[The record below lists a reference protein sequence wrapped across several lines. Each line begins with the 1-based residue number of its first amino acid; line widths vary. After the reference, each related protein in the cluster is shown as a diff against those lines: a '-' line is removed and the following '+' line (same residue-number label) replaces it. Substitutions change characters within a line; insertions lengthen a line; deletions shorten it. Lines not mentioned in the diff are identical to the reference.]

1 MKKTMIS
8 FLCVISILISVAFAL
23 NKKSEQDKYFDNIEM
38 SSNATH
44 FFIKDSDVSNED
56 ELAKFTELSKKY
68 EATFIRSDS
77 ISEDGNIVLYKSGI
91 YATNY
96 FKQLDLKLANGQV
109 PTKASEFLA
118 SFNTGDKKQ
127 SGRILNLFADKSLIF
142 GSLEDFYKKNEM
154 SVNGNYTLISDT
166 KDTEDIMSQLASFF
180 NSSKEDMLTA
190 NYGKGYGQGT
200 IYLLAL
206 IVSLIVMAIFCL
218 MSAFYPISKLKE
230 IGVMKLLGFKNFD
243 IWKSLNNQ
251 VLLLPTIFY
260 FLTLPIQFFLIKDST
275 VPYFIE
281 LTLFQFV
288 ILVLAFLFSL
298 IMLVVIQR
306 YKFSDMLKNF
316 FNFKFSLYFSYLLK
330 SLVFVSVIS
339 VLPLLTKEL
348 NTLQRDLQAKEM
360 YEQQKE
366 YLTLSKFS
374 YIGDEFQSELNGN
387 DIVGPK
393 LANLFNELDKTAKAQ
408 YISVSSYKGVDF
420 NDDKLNTIKFKNTRY
435 ESNDHY
441 FIMYAN
447 QNYLE
452 NININLP
459 SSLNEIF
466 SGKEPTYLVPEY
478 LKDNFDKSEYI
489 MRFMASA
496 YFPDKSFNQIENIPI
511 KFIFYPNNDTEIFSE
526 NIDMIGEDKIF
537 IKNPIIFCINN
548 KNIEDSF
555 GPFLKNSPISNPLRI
570 KDTKENR
577 EAITKAIRNN
587 ELEKNDLQ
595 FANVLST
602 GFAQELLISQS
613 SVIVWVTILCLSIA
627 VSILASYYI
636 ILIILTS
643 KKKEMIVER
652 LLGYTFYE
660 RYRNEIFYFVAIYLF
675 GFAEILVLNRQIL
688 SLTGYLLLVVADS
701 LIIFLMVKKHEK
713 GALNT
718 ALKGGEAG

>member
-1 MKKTMIS
+1 MIS
-8 FLCVISILISVAFAL
+8 FLCAISILISIAFAL

-38 SSNATH
+38 SNNATH

-77 ISEDGNIVLYKSGI
+77 ISEDGNIVLYTSGI

-109 PTKASEFLA
+109 PTEASEFLA

-127 SGRILNLFADKSLIF
+127 SGRILNLFDDKSLIF
-142 GSLEDFYKKNEM
+142 GSLEDFYKNNEM

-166 KDTEDIMSQLASFF
+166 KDTEDIISQLASFF
-180 NSSKEDMLTA
+180 NCSKEDMLTA

-260 FLTLPIQFFLIKDST
+260 FLTIPIQFLLIKDST
-275 VPYFIE
+275 ISYFIE

-298 IMLVVIQR
+298 VMLFVIQR

-330 SLVFVSVIS
+330 FLVFVSVIS

-387 DIVGPK
+387 DIVVPK

-408 YISVSSYKGVDF
+408 YVSVSSISGAVF
-420 NDDKLNTIKFKNTRY
+420 NNAELNTVKFKNIKFDNSDYYT
-435 ESNDHY
+435 
-441 FIMYAN
+441 IMEAN
-447 QNYLE
+447 RNYLE
-452 NININLP
+452 NIDFNLP
-459 SSLNEIF
+459 ISLTEVF
-466 SGKEPTYLVPEY
+466 AEEEPTYLVPES
-478 LKDNFDKSEYI
+478 LKDNFEKTELFIRINYMGSLSDD
-489 MRFMASA
+489 R
-496 YFPDKSFNQIENIPI
+496 IEDIPI

-526 NIDMIGEDKIF
+526 NIDMIGEGKIF
-537 IKNPIIFCINN
+537 INNPIIFCINN
-548 KNIEDSF
+548 KNIEDYFS
-555 GPFLKNSPISNPLRI
+555 PFLKNSPISNPLRI

-577 EAITKAIRNN
+577 LAITKAIRNN
-587 ELEKNDLQ
+587 DLEQNDLQ

-688 SLTGYLLLVVADS
+688 SLIGYLLLVFADS

>member
-1 MKKTMIS
+1 MIS
-8 FLCVISILISVAFAL
+8 FLCVISILISIAFAL
-23 NKKSEQDKYFDNIEM
+23 NKKTEQDKFFDNIEM
-38 SSNATH
+38 SNNATQ
-44 FFIKDSDVSNED
+44 FFIKDSDISNED
-56 ELAKFTELSKKY
+56 ELAKFKELSKKY

-109 PTKASEFLA
+109 PTKSSEFLA

-142 GSLEDFYKKNEM
+142 GSLEDFYKNNEM

-166 KDTEDIMSQLASFF
+166 KDTEDIISQLASFF

-260 FLTLPIQFFLIKDST
+260 FLTIPIQFLLIKDST
-275 VPYFIE
+275 ISYFIE

-298 IMLVVIQR
+298 VMLVVIQR

-330 SLVFVSVIS
+330 FLVFVSVIS

-393 LANLFNELDKTAKAQ
+393 LADLFNELDKTAKAQ
-408 YISVSSYKGVDF
+408 YVSVSSISGTVF
-420 NDDKLNTIKFKNTRY
+420 NNAELNTVKFKNIKFDNSDDYT
-435 ESNDHY
+435 
-441 FIMYAN
+441 IMEAN
-447 QNYLE
+447 RNYLE
-452 NININLP
+452 NIDFNLP
-459 SSLNEIF
+459 ISLTEVF
-466 SGKEPTYLVPEY
+466 AEEEPTCLVPES
-478 LKDNFDKSEYI
+478 LKDNFEKTELFIRINYMSSVSND
-489 MRFMASA
+489 R
-496 YFPDKSFNQIENIPI
+496 IEDIPI
-511 KFIFYPNNDTEIFSE
+511 KFIFYPNNDTEFFSE
-526 NIDMIGEDKIF
+526 NIDMIGEGKIF
-537 IKNPIIFCINN
+537 ISNPIIFCINN
-548 KNIEDSF
+548 KNIEDYF

-577 EAITKAIRNN
+577 LAITKAIRNN
-587 ELEKNDLQ
+587 DLEQNDLQ

-602 GFAQELLISQS
+602 GFAQELIISQS

-643 KKKEMIVER
+643 KKKKMIVER

>member
-1 MKKTMIS
+1 MIS
-8 FLCVISILISVAFAL
+8 FLCVISILISIAFAL

-38 SSNATH
+38 SNNATH

-68 EATFIRSDS
+68 DATFIRSDS

-109 PTKASEFLA
+109 PTEASEFLA

-127 SGRILNLFADKSLIF
+127 SGRILNLFDDKSLIF
-142 GSLEDFYKKNEM
+142 GSLEDFYKNNEM

-166 KDTEDIMSQLASFF
+166 KDTEDIISQLATFF
-180 NSSKEDMLTA
+180 NSSKDDMLTA

-243 IWKSLNNQ
+243 IWKSLNDQ

-260 FLTLPIQFFLIKDST
+260 FLTIPIQFLLIKDST
-275 VPYFIE
+275 ISYFIE

-298 IMLVVIQR
+298 VMLVVIQR

-330 SLVFVSVIS
+330 FLVFVSVIS

-408 YISVSSYKGVDF
+408 YVSVSSISGAVF
-420 NDDKLNTIKFKNTRY
+420 NNAELNTVKFKNIKFDNSDYYT
-435 ESNDHY
+435 
-441 FIMYAN
+441 IMEAN
-447 QNYLE
+447 RNYLE
-452 NININLP
+452 NIDFNLP
-459 SSLNEIF
+459 ISLTEVF
-466 SGKEPTYLVPEY
+466 AEEEPTYLVPES
-478 LKDNFDKSEYI
+478 LKDNFEKTELFIRINYMSSLSDD
-489 MRFMASA
+489 R
-496 YFPDKSFNQIENIPI
+496 IEDIPI
-511 KFIFYPNNDTEIFSE
+511 KFIFYPNNDTEIFSG
-526 NIDMIGEDKIF
+526 NIDMIGEGKIF
-537 IKNPIIFCINN
+537 INNPIIFCINN
-548 KNIEDSF
+548 KNIEDYF

-577 EAITKAIRNN
+577 LAITKAIRNN
-587 ELEKNDLQ
+587 DLEQNDLQ

-688 SLTGYLLLVVADS
+688 SLIGYLLLVFADS

>member
-1 MKKTMIS
+1 MIS
-8 FLCVISILISVAFAL
+8 FLCVISILISIAFAL

-38 SSNATH
+38 SNNATH

-109 PTKASEFLA
+109 PTEASEFLA

-127 SGRILNLFADKSLIF
+127 SGRILNLFDDKSLIF
-142 GSLEDFYKKNEM
+142 GSLEDFYKNNEM

-200 IYLLAL
+200 IYLLVL

-260 FLTLPIQFFLIKDST
+260 FLTIPIQFLLIKDST
-275 VPYFIE
+275 ISYFIE

-288 ILVLAFLFSL
+288 ILVIAFLFSL
-298 IMLVVIQR
+298 VMLFVIQR

-330 SLVFVSVIS
+330 FLVFVSVIS

-408 YISVSSYKGVDF
+408 YVSVSSISGTVF
-420 NDDKLNTIKFKNTRY
+420 NNAELNTVKFKNIKFDNSDDYT
-435 ESNDHY
+435 
-441 FIMYAN
+441 IMEAN
-447 QNYLE
+447 RNYLE
-452 NININLP
+452 NIDFNLP
-459 SSLNEIF
+459 ISLTEVF
-466 SGKEPTYLVPEY
+466 AEEEPTYLVPES
-478 LKDNFDKSEYI
+478 LKDNFEKTELFIRISYMSSLSDD
-489 MRFMASA
+489 R
-496 YFPDKSFNQIENIPI
+496 IEDIPI

-537 IKNPIIFCINN
+537 INNPIIFCINN
-548 KNIEDSF
+548 KNIEDYF

-577 EAITKAIRNN
+577 LAITKAIRNN
-587 ELEKNDLQ
+587 DLEQNDLQ

-660 RYRNEIFYFVAIYLF
+660 RYRNEIFYFVTIYLF

>member
-8 FLCVISILISVAFAL
+8 FLCVISILISIAFAL

-38 SSNATH
+38 SNNATH

-109 PTKASEFLA
+109 PTEASEFLA

-127 SGRILNLFADKSLIF
+127 SGRILNLFDDKSLIF
-142 GSLEDFYKKNEM
+142 GSLEDFYKNNEM

-200 IYLLAL
+200 IYLLVL

-260 FLTLPIQFFLIKDST
+260 FLTIPIQFLLIKDST
-275 VPYFIE
+275 ISYFIE

-288 ILVLAFLFSL
+288 ILVIAFLFSL
-298 IMLVVIQR
+298 VMLFVIQR

-330 SLVFVSVIS
+330 FLVFVSVIS

-408 YISVSSYKGVDF
+408 YVSVSSISGTVF
-420 NDDKLNTIKFKNTRY
+420 NNAELNTVKFKNIKFDNSDDYT
-435 ESNDHY
+435 
-441 FIMYAN
+441 IMEAN
-447 QNYLE
+447 RNYLE
-452 NININLP
+452 NIDFNLP
-459 SSLNEIF
+459 ISLTEVF
-466 SGKEPTYLVPEY
+466 AEEEPTYLVPES
-478 LKDNFDKSEYI
+478 LKDNFEKTELFIRISYMSSLSDD
-489 MRFMASA
+489 R
-496 YFPDKSFNQIENIPI
+496 IEDIPI

-537 IKNPIIFCINN
+537 INNPIIFCINN
-548 KNIEDSF
+548 KNIEDYF

-577 EAITKAIRNN
+577 LAITKAIRNN
-587 ELEKNDLQ
+587 DLEQNDLQ

-660 RYRNEIFYFVAIYLF
+660 RYRNEIFYFVTIYLF

>member
-1 MKKTMIS
+1 MIS
-8 FLCVISILISVAFAL
+8 FLCAISILISIAFAL

-38 SSNATH
+38 SNNATH

-109 PTKASEFLA
+109 PTEASEFLA

-127 SGRILNLFADKSLIF
+127 SGRILNLFDDKSLIF
-142 GSLEDFYKKNEM
+142 GSLEDFYKNNEM

-166 KDTEDIMSQLASFF
+166 KDTEDIISQLASFF
-180 NSSKEDMLTA
+180 NCSKEDMLTA

-260 FLTLPIQFFLIKDST
+260 FLTIPIQFLLIKDST
-275 VPYFIE
+275 ISYFIE

-298 IMLVVIQR
+298 VMLFVIQR

-330 SLVFVSVIS
+330 FLVFVSVIS

-387 DIVGPK
+387 DIVVPK

-408 YISVSSYKGVDF
+408 YVSVSSISGAVF
-420 NDDKLNTIKFKNTRY
+420 NNAELNTVKFKNIKFDNSDYYT
-435 ESNDHY
+435 
-441 FIMYAN
+441 IMEAN
-447 QNYLE
+447 RNYLE
-452 NININLP
+452 NIDFNLP
-459 SSLNEIF
+459 ISLTEVF
-466 SGKEPTYLVPEY
+466 AEEEPTYLVPES
-478 LKDNFDKSEYI
+478 LKDNFEKTELFIRINYMGSLSDD
-489 MRFMASA
+489 R
-496 YFPDKSFNQIENIPI
+496 IEDIPI

-526 NIDMIGEDKIF
+526 NIDMIGEGKIF
-537 IKNPIIFCINN
+537 INNPIIFCINN
-548 KNIEDSF
+548 KNIEDYFS
-555 GPFLKNSPISNPLRI
+555 PFLKNSPISNPLRI

-577 EAITKAIRNN
+577 LAITKAIRNN
-587 ELEKNDLQ
+587 DLEQNDLQ

-627 VSILASYYI
+627 VSILAFYYI

-688 SLTGYLLLVVADS
+688 SLIGYLLLVFADS